1 MPSIWVDEMKKREN
15 HTVTKT
21 RNKFISVARE
31 VFAEKG
37 FQAAT
42 MNEIAERAGKGR
54 RTLYNYFG
62 TKNDV
67 YLAVIQEELEYM
79 YEKLK
84 DFVQEPIPPSEKLI
98 EYIARRQQAVREV
111 VLRNGTL
118 GAEFFNDISTVE
130 RARVRFDV
138 LERRLIRQILQEG
151 ILEGS
156 FRIVDLDRTALLL
169 HSSMK
174 GLEVPFIRGQLGR
187 TDEAL
192 LKTFRVVKGHILNA
206 LKK

>member
-1 MPSIWVDEMKKREN
+1 MKKKETR
-15 HTVTKT
+15 VITKT
-21 RNKFISVARE
+21 RRKFITVARDI
-31 VFAEKG
+31 FAEKG
-37 FQAAT
+37 FHSAT
-42 MNEIAERAGKGR
+42 MNEIAERAEKGR
-54 RTLYNYFG
+54 RTLYNYFR

-67 YLAVIQEELEYM
+67 YLAVIQEELEQM
-79 YEKLK
+79 YQKLK
-84 DFVQEPIPPSEKLI
+84 EFVQEPMPPSEKLI
-98 EYIARRQQAVREV
+98 EYISRRQKSVRAV

-130 RARVRFDV
+130 RARIRFDI
-138 LERRLIRQILQEG
+138 LERRLIKQILQEG
-151 ILEGS
+151 IEEGT

-169 HSSMK
+169 HASIK

-192 LKTFRVVKGHILNA
+192 IKTFRVVKGHILSA